1 MKNKT
6 GLIIGG
12 GLTLALVIAYLLF
25 AKNKQKSKTINI
37 SPEEV
42 DKLANEFTNEF
53 IDLAQKELTKLESNN
68 VGTKTAQPASSDMKD
83 ILSAS
88 NTNHLINI
96 AKVQK
101 EERIQVLKNVL
112 ANKANIFV
120 GFKKSIPKF
129 DSLENLKNAKN
140 TLIKT
145 IVLDDTMANLT
156 TEEQVFLI
164 NIDSFPA
171 IKENKQTM
179 GFDMPFFL
187 SKNPKQAYKQN

>member
-68 VGTKTAQPASSDMKD
+68 VGSKTAVASSSSMSDV
-83 ILSAS
+83 LSAS
-88 NTNHLINI
+88 STNYFNNI

-101 EERIQVLKNVL
+101 EERIQILKNVL
-112 ANKANIFV
+112 ANKANILT
-120 GFKKSIPKF
+120 GFKKSISKF
-129 DSLENLKNAKN
+129 NSLENVKNAKN
-140 TLIKT
+140 VLIKS
-145 IVLDDTMANLT
+145 IVYGDINSNLT
-156 TEEQVFLI
+156 TEEQAFLI
-164 NIDSFPA
+164 NINSFPA
-171 IKENKQTM
+171 IKENIQTM
-179 GFDMPFFL
+179 GFDMPFL
-187 SKNPKQAYKQN
+187 LLKKGTKTSA